1 MSMHFASIDE
11 ISHSIRSGEVSP
23 VEVLEEILERIDRI
37 DPVLCSYATVMAQ
50 TARAEAQ
57 AATEEIR
64 DGHWRGP
71 LHGVPIAVKDL
82 YGTGAAPTTFGSK
95 HLSSL
100 QLPDAEAVTRLRR
113 SGAVIIGKL
122 RMSEAALTDHG
133 IDLPVPVNPWD
144 GGTWVGTS
152 SSGCASA
159 TAAGLCFGSLGSDT
173 GGSIRGPATAAGL
186 TGLKTTRGAVPADGT
201 LPLSRSLDTLG
212 PFARSARDCR
222 LLFEAVVGRSSG
234 NGELMNGTG
243 RPLRVGVAP
252 QLLES
257 VSAATR
263 AMIEET
269 ARIFGSLDV
278 EIFEVTLPDG
288 APLATDWVRF
298 VGHEALT
305 DLAEL
310 YPPEQADQFG
320 PEVQYVLDQGK
331 HTTAADVEAISD
343 RARAYRH
350 DLDRILRQVDAIL
363 LPTIGTPSPTLTDI
377 TRMRSSYDVWN
388 TEIMRLTCPVNYSGH
403 PALALPTGFGERGT
417 PLGAQLVGRHHEEG
431 LLLHLGEVFQGAT
444 DHHSRHPADHV

>member
-252 QLLES
+252 QLLET

-298 VGHEALT
+298 VGTRHSPTSPSSTHLIRRT
-305 DLAEL
+305 SS
-310 YPPEQADQFG
+310 
-320 PEVQYVLDQGK
+320 VQKCSTCSTRASTPLLQTSRRSV
-331 HTTAADVEAISD
+331 TADVPTGMTLTESS
-343 RARAYRH
+343 ARWTQSSCPLSAHPR
-350 DLDRILRQVDAIL
+350 RRSRTSPGCGAAM
-363 LPTIGTPSPTLTDI
+363 TCGTP
-377 TRMRSSYDVWN
+377 RSCV
-388 TEIMRLTCPVNYSGH
+388 
-403 PALALPTGFGERGT
+403 
-417 PLGAQLVGRHHEEG
+417 
-431 LLLHLGEVFQGAT
+431 
-444 DHHSRHPADHV
+444 

>member
-1 MSMHFASIDE
+1 MSLHFASIDE
-11 ISHSIRSGEVSP
+11 ISRSIRSGEVSP
-23 VEVLEEILERIDRI
+23 VEVVEEILERIDRI
-37 DPVLCSYATVMAQ
+37 DPVLRSYSTVMAQ
-50 TARAEAQ
+50 TARAEAHV
-57 AATEEIR
+57 ATEEIR
-64 DGHWRGP
+64 DGRWRGL

-82 YGTGAAPTTFGSK
+82 YGTSAAPTTFGSK
-95 HLSSL
+95 HLSNL
-100 QLPDAEAVTRLRR
+100 QLPDAEAVTRLREA
-113 SGAVIIGKL
+113 GAVITGKL

-144 GGTWVGTS
+144 SGTWVGTS

-186 TGLKTTRGAVPADGT
+186 TGLKPTRGAVPADGT
-201 LPLSRSLDTLG
+201 LALSRSLDTLG

-222 LLFEAVVGRSSG
+222 LLFEAVAGPSSG
-234 NGELMNGTG
+234 NGELMSGTD
-243 RPLRVGVAP
+243 RPLRIGVAP
-252 QLLES
+252 QLLET

-269 ARIFGSLDV
+269 VRTFGSLDV

-298 VGHEALT
+298 VGYEALT

-320 PEVQYVLDQGK
+320 PEVQYVLDQGEQA
-331 HTTAADVEAISD
+331 TAADIDAISE
-343 RARAYRH
+343 RARTYRH
-350 DLDRILRQVDAIL
+350 DLDRVLRQVDAIL

-377 TRMRSSYDVWN
+377 IRMRSSYDVWN

-417 PLGAQLVGRHHEEG
+417 PLGAQLVGRRHEEG

-444 DHHSRHPADHV
+444 DHHSRHPADHA